1 MSDTL
6 VKLKTGALADIQSE
20 VTVPLDKGAIY
31 FAIDLENHIGKIV
44 YDAPSD
50 SISGTDRIVMSTY
63 ADHSAFSEGIPYGE
77 VDSTST
83 ATVFT
88 ATVPGITELKD
99 GTVVLLKNGV
109 VTSASGFTI
118 NINNLGA
125 KPAYNNMTAETEETT
140 IFNISYTMLFI
151 YDSGRGDE
159 GGWICY
165 RGYDANTNTIGYQV
179 RTNYSSLLTAD
190 KGYKYRIWFT
200 SADGTKWVPANTS
213 TSTNATATRT
223 PNTRAIDPFGPI
235 IYYSY
240 NGTTNAN
247 VVLSPGH
254 IWQQTTFSFGYSFNT
269 TGEALTLIVDKPVYV
284 QCTPNANGSAVINGY
299 TQALPSSK
307 DDKIYILL
315 GIAYSAT
322 YIELRLEHPV
332 YYHDGTGIRVWSGA
346 AESDPVFTA
355 SAAHGITSAD
365 ITNWNNKSTFSGNY
379 NDLTNKPTIPTVPSN
394 ISAFTN
400 DAGYITS
407 ADVPE
412 GASAYT
418 GTISAIGTTASA
430 GTNNGFARGD
440 HVHNIT
446 GSTITNALGYTPYN
460 STNPNGYTTN
470 TGTITSIKTTAG
482 KHTTINVSSGA
493 ANFNVPTNT
502 SHLTND
508 SGFITSSDVVTYTAG
523 TGIDITN
530 GVISINLSNA
540 ESENF

>member
-190 KGYKYRIWFT
+190 KGYKYRI
-200 SADGTKWVPANTS
+200 
-213 TSTNATATRT
+213 
-223 PNTRAIDPFGPI
+223 
-235 IYYSY
+235 
-240 NGTTNAN
+240 
-247 VVLSPGH
+247 
-254 IWQQTTFSFGYSFNT
+254 
-269 TGEALTLIVDKPVYV
+269 
-284 QCTPNANGSAVINGY
+284 
-299 TQALPSSK
+299 
-307 DDKIYILL
+307 
-315 GIAYSAT
+315 
-322 YIELRLEHPV
+322 
-332 YYHDGTGIRVWSGA
+332 
-346 AESDPVFTA
+346 
-355 SAAHGITSAD
+355 
-365 ITNWNNKSTFSGNY
+365 
-379 NDLTNKPTIPTVPSN
+379 
-394 ISAFTN
+394 
-400 DAGYITS
+400 
-407 ADVPE
+407 
-412 GASAYT
+412 
-418 GTISAIGTTASA
+418 
-430 GTNNGFARGD
+430 
-440 HVHNIT
+440 
-446 GSTITNALGYTPYN
+446 
-460 STNPNGYTTN
+460 
-470 TGTITSIKTTAG
+470 
-482 KHTTINVSSGA
+482 
-493 ANFNVPTNT
+493 
-502 SHLTND
+502 
-508 SGFITSSDVVTYTAG
+508 
-523 TGIDITN
+523 
-530 GVISINLSNA
+530 
-540 ESENF
+540 